1 MKIKAGGMPPGFA
14 LQSFLMFQ
22 GLEHTAIASPN
33 PQKLA
38 QWYVDHLG
46 FYINFSYDGNYFVK
60 APNGSVIEIIQ
71 SENTPV
77 PQTMADNKKA
87 GIRHFAIAVD
97 DFDLAH
103 AELKSKSVH
112 FLNEPFALGTNR
124 LVFFN
129 DGDGNLCHLIKRE
142 KPLP

>member
-1 MKIKAGGMPPGFA
+1 
-14 LQSFLMFQ
+14 MFI

-46 FYINFSYDGNYFVK
+46 FYINFAYERNYFVK
-60 APNGSVIEIIQ
+60 AANGSILEIIP
-71 SENTPV
+71 SEGSRP
-77 PQTMADNKKA
+77 PQNMADNKSP
-87 GIRHFAIAVD
+87 GIRHLAIAVD
-97 DFDLAH
+97 DFEAAFRH
-103 AELKSKSVH
+103 LKSLDVN
-112 FLNEPFALGTNR
+112 FLGEPFVLGANR

-129 DGDGNLCHLIKRE
+129 DGDGNLVHLIKRE